1 MLNLIKTVRE
11 LQITYFCK
19 CKQVK
24 MSKRPLILVTNDDGI
39 LAPGIRNLIHIMNS
53 LGEVIVV
60 APDSPQSAM
69 GHAITIDKTLFCKK
83 EQIDNGPQKEYSTSG
98 TPADCI
104 KLAVHELLD
113 RKPDLC
119 VSGINHGSNSSINV
133 IYSGTMSAAIE
144 AGMCEIPAIG
154 FSLLNY
160 NWDADFSA
168 AESYI
173 KTLCLKVLKKG
184 LQKGIVLNVNF
195 PNLAKKDIKGLKVC
209 RQANANWIE
218 KFDKRQSPM
227 GRSYYWL
234 TGEFINHDKGKDTDE
249 WALKEGYISVVPVQF
264 DLTAHQYLSELNDWD
279 LNG

>member
-1 MLNLIKTVRE
+1 MNE
-11 LQITYFCK
+11 
-19 CKQVK
+19 
-24 MSKRPLILVTNDDGI
+24 RPLILVTNDDGI
-39 LAPGIRNLIHIMNS
+39 TAPGIRNLIRVMNT
-53 LGEVIVV
+53 LGEVVVV

-69 GHAITIDKTLFCKK
+69 GHAITINNNLYCK
-83 EQIDNGPQKEYSTSG
+83 EEHIDNGPQKEYSTSG

-144 AGMCEIPAIG
+144 AGMSGIPAIG

-168 AESYI
+168 AECYI
-173 KTLCLKVLKKG
+173 KTLCLKVLEKG
-184 LQKGIVLNVNF
+184 LDKGIVLNVNF
-195 PNLAKKDIKGLKVC
+195 PDLAKKDIKGLRVC
-209 RQANANWIE
+209 RQANANWVE

-227 GRSYYWL
+227 GRNYYWL
-234 TGEFINHDKGKDTDE
+234 TGEFINQDKGEDTDE
-249 WALKEGYISVVPVQF
+249 WSLKKGYISVVPVQF
-264 DLTAHQYLSELNDWD
+264 DLTAHQYLKELNTWD